1 MLFRSAKSKR
11 PEMGLTAPVGRA
23 RRLRDAETDQLVRR
37 YLEVRNMRQVAR
49 EFRMSRT
56 TVAKLLSERGIET
69 SRSMKPSEVKQA
81 MRMYKEG
88 LSSITIGKQLGF
100 DNHTVLKVL
109 RSEGVS
115 IRMSASGRQTGAR
128 LDAALTALSEF
139 PQSCSSIFPRSRG

>member
-1 MLFRSAKSKR
+1 MVHLLQVYSNPSRSAATPQELLFRSAQSKR
-11 PEMGLTAPVGRA
+11 PEIELSAPVGRA
-23 RRLRDAETDQLVRR
+23 RQLRDAETDQLVRR
-37 YLEVRNMRQVAR
+37 YLEVRNMREVAR
-49 EFRMSRT
+49 ESRMSRT

-69 SRSMKPSEVKQA
+69 SRSMKPLEVKQA

-115 IRMSASGRQTGAR
+115 IRKSASGR
-128 LDAALTALSEF
+128 
-139 PQSCSSIFPRSRG
+139 